1 MSSAFRSTLHDAQ
14 TVFGANAIPLLLAV
28 LTETTSALAMNVEVV
43 EILGSIGGSE
53 VMEPLARAFAA
64 EAWEVRFAAVNARRR
79 QSDAATV
86 STLALAT
93 ADAHAHVRLLA
104 TRAMQDLT

>member
-1 MSSAFRSTLHDAQ
+1 
-14 TVFGANAIPLLLAV
+14 
-28 LTETTSALAMNVEVV
+28 MNVEVV

-53 VMEPLARAFAA
+53 VMAPLARALAA
-64 EAWEVRFAAVNARRR
+64 DAWEVRFAAVNALQR
-79 QSDAATV
+79 QSDPATV

-93 ADAHAHVRLLA
+93 ADAHQHVRLLA

>member
-1 MSSAFRSTLHDAQ
+1 MR
-14 TVFGANAIPLLLAV
+14 G
-28 LTETTSALAMNVEVV
+28 EVV
-43 EILGSIGGSE
+43 EILGGIGGGE
-53 VMEPLARAFAA
+53 VMSPLARSLSDD
-64 EAWEVRFAAVNARRR
+64 AWEVRFAAVNALRR